1 MRKNLNL
8 DRTFTDTGPYEIK
21 NITATSADL
30 TVTYQGK
37 E

>member
-1 MRKNLNL
+1 MKNYRL
-8 DRTFTDTGPYEIK
+8 DPSFTDTGPYEIK